1 MTPRLKP
8 LHFCFGQFGR
18 LLAKTVALSLIL
30 GLMVEAARA
39 DVTNLP
45 PGYSISL
52 VSSNLDVRNI
62 SQLAFRPGDLTHVFA
77 VQSLGA
83 ASKVTRFD
91 YDPFTGMLSNPFNPI
106 TNADSKEMIGLG
118 FHGTNL
124 YVTFDYGG
132 TRTVRPGDGRIA
144 RFMDPDGD
152 GFYQVRHDFVYGIN
166 KGDHDVEQI
175 QFKGDSLYVS
185 IGAVGRTGHQTNEN
199 IYSMT
204 VARIVD
210 INQVITDTN
219 QIGANFKGP
228 TNYLASP
235 TEWTNAAGADHLLRC
250 FASGFRN
257 PFGIAFDPDGELW
270 VSVNG
275 NSDVGYYSDDF
286 LYKQVQ
292 YGDEGEFPPPAFGFT
307 KYIHGNAITNL
318 VNFGVSPSPAGL
330 DFIREGPDAGKV
342 LVGRLGAT
350 QTNWLGRDVVLVD
363 PGTGAWSQIYQV
375 STNSS
380 AYGICDVRRDP
391 FGRFLMSDFG
401 HTNVWILRTP
411 LPVPNLQ
418 ASLSNDT
425 LQLSWPLIAVEYSV
439 EELAHL
445 SGSSW
450 QGVASVP
457 EIRTNGIFLN
467 LPTTNAARFYRLKH

>member
-1 MTPRLKP
+1 MNPRVKP
-8 LHFCFGQFGR
+8 FHFWPAPIDFGQAKI
-18 LLAKTVALSLIL
+18 LLLVWVLGALVA
-30 GLMVEAARA
+30 GVRA

-45 PGYSISL
+45 PGYSMSL
-52 VSSNLDVRNI
+52 VSSNLNVGTI

-77 VQSLGA
+77 VQSQGTN
-83 ASKVTRFD
+83 SKVTRYN
-91 YDPFTGMLSNPFNPI
+91 YDPFTGTLSNPFTAI
-106 TNADSKEMIGLG
+106 SNANKKEMIGLG

-132 TRTVRPGDGRIA
+132 SRTMRPGDGRIA

-185 IGAVGRTGHQTNEN
+185 IGGVGRKGDPAEEN

-219 QIGANFKGP
+219 QIGLDFKGP

-235 TEWTNAAGADHLLRC
+235 TEWTNAAGADNLLRC

-257 PFGIAFDPDGELW
+257 PFGIAFDAEGDLW

-275 NSDVGYYSDDF
+275 NSDTGFFSDDY
-286 LYKQVQ
+286 LYKKVQ
-292 YGDEGEFPPPAFGFT
+292 YGDEGEFPPPAFGFS
-307 KYIHGNAITNL
+307 KYIYGNPITNL
-318 VNFGVSPSPAGL
+318 VNWGVSPSPAGL
-330 DFIREGPDAGKV
+330 DFIRDGPDAGKI

-350 QTNWLGRDVVLVD
+350 RTNWLGRDLVLVD
-363 PGTGAWSQIYQV
+363 QNTGAWEQIYQF
-375 STNSS
+375 STNSQN
-380 AYGICDVRRDP
+380 YGASDVLRDP
-391 FGRFLMSDFG
+391 FGRFLVADFG
-401 HTNVWILRTP
+401 HTNLWVLRTP
-411 LPVPNLQ
+411 LPVPTLQ
-418 ASLSNDT
+418 AGLTNEA
-425 LQLSWPLIAVEYSV
+425 LQLSWPLIAVEYSL
-439 EELAHL
+439 EESADID
-445 SGSSW
+445 GNSW
-450 QGVASVP
+450 QSVAVPP
-457 EIRTNGIFLN
+457 EIRTNGVFLE
-467 LPTTNAARFYRLKH
+467 LSATNTARYYRLKR